1 MRDFRVAVTSR
12 ERAVF
17 DPAAR
22 ELRRWLLAKKQPMA
36 SASNPPAAAARAAL
50 TMPADTTAS

>member
-1 MRDFRVAVTSR
+1 MAVTSR